1 MGSNRN
7 YVDDEIVAQ
16 LTLLR
21 KVKQVWRRRDNC
33 LLFCIRRCF
42 DIQSHKGPREP
53 C

>member
-16 LTLLR
+16 LTLFR

-33 LLFCIRRCF
+33 LWFLYGGVSIF
-42 DIQSHKGPREP
+42 SHTKDHV
-53 C
+53 